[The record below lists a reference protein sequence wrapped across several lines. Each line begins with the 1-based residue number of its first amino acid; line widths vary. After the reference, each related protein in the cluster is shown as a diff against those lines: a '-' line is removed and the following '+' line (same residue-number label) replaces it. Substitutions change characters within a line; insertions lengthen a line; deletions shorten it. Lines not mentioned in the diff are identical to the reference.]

1 MYATG
6 IGVNS
11 SQAKALVYYMFSAL
25 GGDFKAQMALVRSF
39 ANILHRLLY
48 LKYVLL
54 LLLLLLLL
62 LFSISSSLCF
72 TLSIGLAQRRN
83 NIEGIGNNNFCLE
96 YLGHNFFFFTQC

>member
-1 MYATG
+1 MQTLGFLYATG

-48 LKYVLL
+48 LKFIIIIIIIIILVFPCVLP
-54 LLLLLLLL
+54 
-62 LFSISSSLCF
+62 S
-72 TLSIGLAQRRN
+72 
-83 NIEGIGNNNFCLE
+83 
-96 YLGHNFFFFTQC
+96 

>member
-1 MYATG
+1 MLQTLGFLYATG

-48 LKYVLL
+48 LK
-54 LLLLLLLL
+54 
-62 LFSISSSLCF
+62 FIIIIIIIMF
-72 TLSIGLAQRRN
+72 AKLSWRVGEIFL
-83 NIEGIGNNNFCLE
+83 
-96 YLGHNFFFFTQC
+96 

>member
-1 MYATG
+1 MQTLGFLYATG

-48 LKYVLL
+48 LKFIIIIIIITIIIILVFPCVLP
-54 LLLLLLLL
+54 
-62 LFSISSSLCF
+62 S
-72 TLSIGLAQRRN
+72 
-83 NIEGIGNNNFCLE
+83 
-96 YLGHNFFFFTQC
+96 

>member
-48 LKYVLL
+48 LKFIIIIIIITIIIILVFPCVLP
-54 LLLLLLLL
+54 
-62 LFSISSSLCF
+62 S
-72 TLSIGLAQRRN
+72 
-83 NIEGIGNNNFCLE
+83 
-96 YLGHNFFFFTQC
+96 